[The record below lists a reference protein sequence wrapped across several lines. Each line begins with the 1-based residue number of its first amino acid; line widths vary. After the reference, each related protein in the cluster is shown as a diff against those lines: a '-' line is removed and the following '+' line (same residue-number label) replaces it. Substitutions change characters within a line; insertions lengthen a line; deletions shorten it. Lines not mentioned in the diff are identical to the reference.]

1 MDRDKSINLSS
12 KKFKTNPNFLLRE
25 IGDECVLVPIG
36 EAGIFNNS
44 LLSLNETSQ
53 FLWKMFQT
61 PISLEEAINKAKKE
75 YATNDIQ
82 LEHDIYDFI
91 NAYLQVGLLEE
102 E

>member
-1 MDRDKSINLSS
+1 MDKMINLSK

-25 IGDECVLVPIG
+25 IGDEYVLVPIG
-36 EAGIFNNS
+36 DAGIFNNS

-53 FLWKMFQT
+53 FLWKQFQIPT
-61 PISLEEAINKAKKE
+61 SLEEVINLTKNE
-75 YATNDIQ
+75 YSIDDKQ
-82 LEHDIYDFI
+82 LEKDIYDFV

>member
-1 MDRDKSINLSS
+1 MDRDKSINLSN

-53 FLWKMFQT
+53 FLWKQFQIPT
-61 PISLEEAINKAKKE
+61 SLEEIINKAKME
-75 YATNDIQ
+75 YSIDDKQ
-82 LEHDIYDFI
+82 LEKDIYDFVY
-91 NAYLQVGLLEE
+91 AYLQVGLLEE